1 MSFQVHGKDLLGRI
15 GTVKASSG
23 AFIPPHMF
31 PVLDPNHRSLGK
43 EFFDR
48 VGIHAVMTNAY
59 LLKRGRQGLDPV
71 DVHET
76 LDYPRTVATD
86 SGAYQIL
93 EYGHVGVTPEEI
105 IAYQE
110 KINTDIGVILDFPTG
125 FKSDASRA
133 RWTVDETVRRADQ
146 ALEVITRKDILWVGP
161 VQGGVHLKEVER
173 SAQLM
178 ARREFDIYALG
189 SPTELMETQR
199 YDLLVDMIVAAK
211 NALPKGKP
219 FHLFGAGH
227 PVLFPFLVAL
237 GCDLFDSAAYALYAR
252 AGRYLTSE
260 GTQLLGDIVEFAC
273 NCPAC
278 TGISPSEVL
287 EAAPKEREARL
298 IQHNLWA
305 CFSELRRIR
314 EAIRRGRLWELLESR
329 SRVHPAL
336 LDCFDRIRR
345 HSTLLEA
352 STPTVKPHGIF
363 HLSASSDDRPE
374 AQRFRDRVSRS
385 FEERR
390 KTVLVLPGRWRRP
403 FHEDPR
409 YQTVAKFFEDHSNM
423 SIWFYSLSWGP
434 VPIELDET
442 FPIAQTEGRDLGD
455 PSLYQSKAEDVARL
469 IRTLLPRNVFLVSD
483 GEYGRCVATEL
494 MKTLG
499 KRKIVVLDGKKLKSQ
514 AIINSVSRKLA
525 RNSSASILW

>member
-15 GTVKASSG
+15 GIIKTKSG
-23 AFIPPHMF
+23 AFATPHMF
-31 PVLDPNHRSLGK
+31 PVLDPNHRILGR

-71 DVHET
+71 DIHET
-76 LDYPRTVATD
+76 LDYPGTVATD

-105 IAYQE
+105 VAYQE

-125 FKSDASRA
+125 FKSDPSRA

-173 SAQLM
+173 SARLM
-178 ARREFDIYALG
+178 ASRDFDIYAFG
-189 SPTELMETQR
+189 RPTELMETQR

-252 AGRYLTSE
+252 AGRSLTPDGTLLLRDMVASE
-260 GTQLLGDIVEFAC
+260 C
-273 NCPAC
+273 PSPAC
-278 TGISPSEVL
+278 VDTSPDELIKSQE
-287 EAAPKEREARL
+287 KEDETRL
-298 IQHNLWA
+298 AQHNLWT

-314 EAIRRGRLWELLESR
+314 EAIRKGRLWELLELR
-329 SRVHPAL
+329 SQAHPAL
-336 LDCFDRIRR
+336 KECFNRIT
-345 HSTLLEA
+345 HYAEILER
-352 STPTVKPHGIF
+352 STPAVKPHGI
-363 HLSASSDDRPE
+363 
-374 AQRFRDRVSRS
+374 
-385 FEERR
+385 
-390 KTVLVLPGRWRRP
+390 
-403 FHEDPR
+403 
-409 YQTVAKFFEDHSNM
+409 
-423 SIWFYSLSWGP
+423 
-434 VPIELDET
+434 
-442 FPIAQTEGRDLGD
+442 
-455 PSLYQSKAEDVARL
+455 
-469 IRTLLPRNVFLVSD
+469 
-483 GEYGRCVATEL
+483 
-494 MKTLG
+494 
-499 KRKIVVLDGKKLKSQ
+499 
-514 AIINSVSRKLA
+514 
-525 RNSSASILW
+525 

>member
-1 MSFQVHGKDLLGRI
+1 MSFQVHCKDLLGRI
-15 GTVKASSG
+15 GTINTKIG
-23 AFIPPHMF
+23 AFATPHMF
-31 PVLDPNHRSLGK
+31 PVLDPNYRFLKK

-59 LLKRGRQGLDPV
+59 LLKRGRRGLNPV
-71 DVHET
+71 DVHGI
-76 LDYPRTVATD
+76 LDYPGAVATD

-105 IAYQE
+105 VIYQE
-110 KINTDIGVILDFPTG
+110 NISTDIGVILDVPTG
-125 FKSDASRA
+125 FRSDPSRA
-133 RWTVDETVRRADQ
+133 RWTVDETIRRADR
-146 ALEVITRKDILWVGP
+146 ALEVITRRDISWVGP
-161 VQGGVHLKEVER
+161 VQGGVHLNEVER
-173 SAQLM
+173 SAREM
-178 ARREFDIYALG
+178 AKRDFAIYALG

-199 YDLLVDMIVAAK
+199 YNVLVDMIVAAK
-211 NALPKGKP
+211 KALPKGKP
-219 FHLFGAGH
+219 FHIFGAGH

-305 CFSELRRIR
+305 CFWELRRIR
-314 EAIRRGRLWELLESR
+314 EAIRRGRRWEWLESR

-352 STPTVKPHGIF
+352 STPTVIPHAIL
-363 HLSASSDDRPE
+363 HLSAS
-374 AQRFRDRVSRS
+374 
-385 FEERR
+385 
-390 KTVLVLPGRWRRP
+390 
-403 FHEDPR
+403 
-409 YQTVAKFFEDHSNM
+409 
-423 SIWFYSLSWGP
+423 I
-434 VPIELDET
+434 
-442 FPIAQTEGRDLGD
+442 
-455 PSLYQSKAEDVARL
+455 
-469 IRTLLPRNVFLVSD
+469 
-483 GEYGRCVATEL
+483 
-494 MKTLG
+494 
-499 KRKIVVLDGKKLKSQ
+499 
-514 AIINSVSRKLA
+514 
-525 RNSSASILW
+525 